1 MPKDQ
6 TLSETQITEMARN
19 ALKSELTAA
28 AIYTR
33 LAQKYRGKEI
43 SGKLEEFAAAEQSH
57 AKFWAEFLKR
67 RNQNPDEVKIITL
80 YVEALAFI
88 YRLLGLGLTLKL
100 LESGERRMI
109 HGYATMLG
117 STRLSQEERNGVTR
131 FLLAELAHE
140 EEFTEYEADFKF
152 FIGKTATI
160 FTQTSG
166 GLVLVLSTA
175 IGLSGVYTDP
185 TTIGV
190 IGLIVGITSALNTV
204 VGFYYFGRTSRRL
217 NQDILDRIKSTC
229 TCAPEAYTDRVKK
242 HMLRRNYNEELAE
255 LIAQEAREKNLIETI
270 IAEEEYGIKGAL
282 PDPMQSAAWAGIF
295 KTIGTFLPLTPY
307 LLGLPINVSIVA
319 SILITFILLAVAGSL
334 AAIAAEVSVRDKV
347 TELVSGGAVL
357 ATLTYILGK
366 SANILLNILNIG

>member
-1 MPKDQ
+1 MPQVQ

-43 SGKLEEFAAAEQSH
+43 SGKLEEFAAAEHSH
-57 AKFWAEFLKR
+57 AEFWAEFLKR
-67 RNQNPDEVKIITL
+67 RKQNPDEVKISTL

-152 FIGKTATI
+152 FIAKTATI